1 MADDQEKTE
10 EPTSKKIEDARKKGN
25 VAKSQDATGVATL
38 VVGLA
43 VLLFLFENAGERLN
57 YLYIHYGTFYGTELT
72 NRNIFDIALVTI
84 REMVFIILPLAVA
97 VAIAGVLGTVMQIGW
112 LFAPEAAK
120 PDIKKIDPIKGLKN
134 LISIK
139 KLVESLKIVLKVGV
153 VFGLAFYFLLDFL
166 KELPLVT
173 LFNFF
178 DQLLWL
184 RDKAII
190 LVAVMVTAFAMLAI
204 LDISIVRY
212 QYFKGLRMSKQEVK
226 DEYKQMEGSP
236 EVKSRIRRTQME
248 MSKKRMM
255 QDIPSADVVIT
266 NPTHYAVA
274 IRYNQD
280 KENAPRIVAKGVD
293 NLALRIK
300 QIAYEYDIQVVENPP
315 LARELYKKCNI
326 DQEIPASLY
335 KAVAEV
341 LAYVYKVNQEKRSS
355 N

>member
-38 VVGLA
+38 LVGLA
-43 VLLFLFENAGERLN
+43 VLLFLFENAGERIT
-57 YLYIHYGTFYGTELT
+57 YLYTFYSSFYGTELT
-72 NRNIFDIALVTI
+72 KPILFDITLVTL
-84 REMVFIILPLAVA
+84 RETAFIILPLAIS
-97 VAIAGVLGTVMQIGW
+97 VAIAGVVGTVMQIGW

-120 PDIKKIDPIKGLKN
+120 PDLKKINPISGLKN
-134 LISIK
+134 LFSVK
-139 KLVESLKIVLKVGV
+139 KLVESIKIVLKVGV
-153 VFGLAFYFLLDFL
+153 VFALAFYFLLEFL

-178 DQLLWL
+178 DQLIWL

-190 LVAVMVTAFAMLAI
+190 LVAVMVTAFAVLAI
-204 LDISIVRY
+204 IDIAIVRY
-212 QYFKGLRMSKQEVK
+212 QYFKGLRMSKQEIK

-236 EVKSRIRRTQME
+236 EIKARIRRTQME

-255 QDIPSADVVIT
+255 ADIPSADVVIT

-274 IRYNQD
+274 IRYDTN
-280 KENAPRIVAKGVD
+280 KENAPRVVAKGVD

-300 QIAYEYDIQVVENPP
+300 KIAYEYDIQVVENPP
-315 LARELYKKCNI
+315 LARELYKRCHI
-326 DQEIPASLY
+326 DHEIPSALY

-341 LAYVYKVNQEKRSS
+341 LAYVYKTNQEKGSKS
-355 N
+355 